1 MFLDT
6 ELSEAIKAQRDA
18 IVEILRDKNLDCT
31 PIGHTEVGIVSEFTK
46 DYYYS
51 ITLETYYDGSWV
63 LTEIEDESDYPFYNT
78 IDLNLHYTE
87 CTAEDV
93 VDALLQKM
101 KEVSWAR
108 YTNPTSK
115 LPKRNTLT
123 P

>member
-6 ELSEAIKAQRDA
+6 ELRKAIKPQRDA
-18 IVEILRDKNLDCT
+18 IVDILRDNNLECT
-31 PIGHTEVGIVSEFTK
+31 PIGDTEIGLVSEFTK
-46 DYYYS
+46 NYYYS
-51 ITLETYYDGSWV
+51 ISLETYYDGTQV
-63 LTEIEDESDYPFYNT
+63 ITEVEEESSSPFYNT
-78 IDLNLHYTE
+78 IDLKLHYTE

-115 LPKRNTLT
+115 LPK
-123 P
+123 